1 MTISYCDTVSYLPD
15 NDKICSPALFDR
27 FRKTGYGIYD
37 CRVVDAVGDAEV
49 AGAAEGAAGNDQDIL
64 F

>member
-1 MTISYCDTVSYLPD
+1 MPMTSRMSKEVMYLA
-15 NDKICSPALFDR
+15 ALLNR

-49 AGAAEGAAGNDQDIL
+49 AGAAEGAAGNNQDIL